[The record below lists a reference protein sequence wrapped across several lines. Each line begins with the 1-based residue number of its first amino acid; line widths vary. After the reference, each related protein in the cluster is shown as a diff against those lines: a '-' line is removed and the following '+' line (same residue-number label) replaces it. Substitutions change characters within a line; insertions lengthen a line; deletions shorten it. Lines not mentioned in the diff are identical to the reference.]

1 MTLSLERRASA
12 IAALIGMGYGDRL
25 LLSYDNA
32 VYGGFAGSWD
42 DFKSARQKGAPIDF
56 TFIQKTALP
65 ALLAAGVTQAEF
77 DSMMM
82 DNPRR
87 FFEG

>member
-1 MTLSLERRASA
+1 MTLSLERRTAA

-65 ALLAAGVTQAEF
+65 ALLAAGVTQAGF
-77 DSMMM
+77 DSMMT